1 MSLKEG
7 KKRNVP
13 EAVTG
18 ERERERERERG
29 LEMGWIPQN
38 YDEAHTT
45 LLLATELE
53 T

>member
-1 MSLKEG
+1 MSSKKG

-29 LEMGWIPQN
+29 EDWRWDGSHKIMMKPMQHCYRQPN
-38 YDEAHTT
+38 
-45 LLLATELE
+45 
-53 T
+53 

>member
-1 MSLKEG
+1 MSLKKG

-18 ERERERERERG
+18 ERERERERG

-45 LLLATELE
+45 LLLATKLE
-53 T
+53 S

>member
-1 MSLKEG
+1 MSLKKG

-18 ERERERERERG
+18 ERERERG

>member
-1 MSLKEG
+1 MSLKKG

-18 ERERERERERG
+18 ERERERERER